1 MDILDLLILKV
12 LHYEEVV
19 LLKLIWQKFAL
30 QIYYFNVMADSE
42 LRWDVGTSLSIK
54 VIHLYNKNK

>member
-1 MDILDLLILKV
+1 MKRL
-12 LHYEEVV
+12 

-30 QIYYFNVMADSE
+30 QIYYFNVVADSE